1 MAITQRMDL
10 RQAQSLVMTPQLQQ
24 AIKLLELSNQELV
37 AYVEQ
42 ELEQNPLLERD
53 ENARGAEADTGTEA
67 GETDR
72 ISSLE
77 ALTTEP
83 MVAPGPDRVL
93 DTTEYGQDGVVDDR
107 QSPLDTDYDNL
118 YNTAESGGGDTVS
131 AQPEP
136 GFTENW
142 SAPATGS
149 GGRSDFTEGEFGL
162 EQTLARP
169 ETLREHLERQ
179 LYLDIHD
186 PTERMIGLQ
195 LIDLLD
201 DSGYLTGDLPSL
213 ADRLG
218 CSLAATEAVLAK
230 LQQFDPCGVFARDL
244 AECLML
250 QLKERDRC
258 DPAMATLLRNLDLL
272 ARHDRHQLMK
282 LCGVDAE
289 DLADMVTEIRALN
302 PKPGANFEPLEVQAV
317 VPDIMVWRRQD
328 GSWSI
333 ELNNEQLPRLLV
345 NQQYHAR
352 ILPKTHNK
360 AERDYI
366 NERLATANWLV
377 KTLHQR
383 ATTILKVATEIVR
396 QQEAFFLHGVQHLKP
411 LIRRDIAD
419 AIGMHESTVSRVTTN
434 KFMATQRGIFEL
446 RYFFTAAIQG
456 ADGQASHSAEAVRQK
471 IKELIEA
478 ETSEDVLSDDRL
490 VAILQGQGVD
500 IARRTV
506 AKYRESLRISSS
518 VQRRREKALRSA

>member
-53 ENARGAEADTGTEA
+53 EGARVGAEEA
-67 GETDR
+67 AGGETDR
-72 ISSLE
+72 LASLE
-77 ALTTEP
+77 ALTSEP
-83 MVAPGPDRVL
+83 AATAESERVL
-93 DTTEYGQDGVVDDR
+93 DTSEYSHGDHIADQR

-118 YNTAESGGGDTVS
+118 YNTAEGGGAV
-131 AQPEP
+131 AGP
-136 GFTENW
+136 GSDQGFATNW
-142 SAPATGS
+142 DSPGGGG
-149 GGRSDFTEGEFGL
+149 GGRSDFSDSEFGL
-162 EQTLARP
+162 EQTLARA

-195 LIDLLD
+195 LIDLLNEA
-201 DSGYLTGDLPSL
+201 GYVVGDLAQL
-213 ADRLG
+213 AERLG
-218 CSLAATEAVLAK
+218 CTPEAVETVLLK
-230 LQQFDPCGVFARDL
+230 MQQFDPCGVFARDL

-250 QLKERDRC
+250 QLQERDRC
-258 DPAMATLLRNLDLL
+258 DPAMATLLKHLDLL

-289 DLADMVTEIRALN
+289 DLADMVGEIRALN
-302 PKPGANFEPLEVQAV
+302 PKPGASFEVFEAQAV
-317 VPDIMVWRRQD
+317 VPDIMVWRRSD

-352 ILPKTHNK
+352 IMPRAQSKVD
-360 AERDYI
+360 RDYL
-366 NERLATANWLV
+366 NERLASANWLV

-383 ATTILKVATEIVR
+383 ATTILKVASEIVR

-456 ADGQASHSAEAVRQK
+456 ADGGASHSAESVRQR
-471 IKELIEA
+471 IKELIDA
-478 ETSEDVLSDDRL
+478 ETAEDVLSDDRL

-506 AKYRESLRISSS
+506 AKYRESLKISSS

>member
-1 MAITQRMDL
+1 MDL

-24 AIKLLELSNQELV
+24 AIKLLELSNQELA

-53 ENARGAEADTGTEA
+53 DSGRSGDAENSA
-67 GETDR
+67 GGDGDR
-72 ISSLE
+72 LASLE
-77 ALTTEP
+77 ALTAEP
-83 MVAPGPDRVL
+83 VAEATSDRIL
-93 DTTEYGQDGVVDDR
+93 DTSEYSESGNLADER

-118 YNTAESGGGDTVS
+118 YNTAESGGD
-131 AQPEP
+131 AAAARPEQ

-142 SAPATGS
+142 TAPGS
-149 GGRSDFTEGEFGL
+149 GSGARSDFGDGEFGL
-162 EQTLARP
+162 EQTLTRP

-179 LYLDIHD
+179 LYLDLHD

-195 LIDLLD
+195 LIDLVD
-201 DSGYLTGDLPSL
+201 ESGYLSGDLPSL
-213 ADRLG
+213 AERLG
-218 CSLAATEAVLAK
+218 CALPAVEAVLQK
-230 LQQFDPCGVFARDL
+230 LQQFDPVGVFARDL

-258 DPAMATLLRNLDLL
+258 DPAMMALLQNLDLL

-289 DLADMVTEIRALN
+289 DLADMVAEIRALN
-302 PKPGANFEPLEVQAV
+302 PKPGASFEPLEVQAV

-352 ILPKTHNK
+352 ILPKTQNK
-360 AERDYI
+360 VERDYL

-411 LIRRDIAD
+411 LIRRDIAE

-446 RYFFTAAIQG
+446 RYFFTAAIQS

-471 IKELIEA
+471 IKELIDSE
-478 ETSEDVLSDDRL
+478 SREDVLSDDKL
-490 VAILQGQGVD
+490 VSILQGQGVD

-506 AKYRESLRISSS
+506 AKYRESLKISSS